1 LAAREAENVTF
12 PWVAEWEK
20 PCRNIVLGGFSNTA
34 SQSVPSVGKG
44 ALRMKSW
51 VRQLRG
57 LCLVGMALAGFAL
70 CTAVGAVATASYAS
84 AQSSIVVE
92 GNRRVEADTIR
103 SYFRLNPGEHLD
115 SYKID
120 QALKALYATGLFQEV
135 RINQA
140 GGRLI
145 VTVIENPVINRVAF
159 EGNSKLK
166 DDQLS
171 SEVQSKTRGTL
182 SRPTVQADV
191 QRIVE
196 IYRRNGRFDARVNPK
211 IIELPNNRVDLVFE
225 IQEADKTGVKKIIF
239 VGNKAY
245 GDQRLLDEIKTNET
259 SWFWFVAFFQ
269 SADIY
274 DPDRIEA
281 DRDLIR
287 RFYLKHGYA
296 DVRVVSAVSVYD
308 PAKKGFIVTFT
319 LDEGARY
326 RFGKIDIQSNVPQ
339 VDPTTLYGR
348 SKVGRGDVYNAE
360 AVEKS
365 VENMSIE
372 VARRGYPFA
381 VVRPRGDRDLATHT
395 INVTFTVEEGP
406 RVYIERINIRNNTRT
421 RDYVIRREF
430 DIGEGDAYN
439 RALVDRA
446 ERRLKNLN
454 YFKTVKITNEP
465 GSAPDR
471 VVLNVDVEEI
481 PTGEFSVSGGYSTAS
496 GWMAE
501 LSVSERN
508 LLGQGQYARFAVQYG
523 QYARGFELSFA
534 EPFFLG
540 NRLGVGLDLYA
551 KQTLATNYVS
561 YNSQTLGAAT
571 RAGFALSEELSF
583 QARYNIYSQKITLPF
598 QYNDCQ
604 YSTNALI
611 NGGPGVNQT
620 NEAALAS
627 GGCYANGES
636 SLAVR
641 RELAAGA
648 VLVSMLG
655 YSFAYNTLDNNRN
668 PTSGLYAEFKQ
679 DFAGVGG
686 DVNFIR
692 STADSRSYYEMFSD
706 VVAVLHLQA
715 GHIAGFGGKDLRML
729 DHFQMGPN
737 LVRGFAPSGIG
748 PRDLTSMTFN
758 GYGDPLG
765 GSMYW
770 GASLEAQAPF
780 YFLPKDAG
788 LKGAIFADAG
798 SLWDYKGPTTWN
810 VTGETLTPAPD
821 SGAIRASVG
830 VGLIWNSPF
839 GPLRFDYSFPLM
851 KQGYDRIQQ
860 FRFGGGT
867 KF

>member
-1 LAAREAENVTF
+1 
-12 PWVAEWEK
+12 
-20 PCRNIVLGGFSNTA
+20 
-34 SQSVPSVGKG
+34 
-44 ALRMKSW
+44 MKLW

-57 LCLVGMALAGFAL
+57 LCLVGMALAGVSF
-70 CTAVGAVATASYAS
+70 CTALAAVATASYAH
-84 AQSSIVVE
+84 AQSSGAIVVE

-103 SYFRLNPGEHLD
+103 SYFRLNPGERLD

-120 QALKALYATGLFQEV
+120 QALKALYATGLFQDV
-135 RINQA
+135 RINPA
-140 GGRLI
+140 GGRLVI
-145 VTVIENPVINRVAF
+145 TVIENPVINRVAF

-166 DDQLS
+166 DDQLQN
-171 SEVQSKTRGTL
+171 EVQSKTRGTL

-196 IYRRNGRFDARVNPK
+196 IYRRNGRFDARVDPK

-225 IQEADKTGVKKIIF
+225 IKEADKTGVKKIIF

-259 SWFWFVAFFQ
+259 SWFWIVAFFQ

-308 PAKKGFIVTFT
+308 PVKKGFIVTFT

-326 RFGKIDIQSNVPQ
+326 RFGKVDIQSNVPQ
-339 VDPTTLYGR
+339 VDARTLYGR
-348 SKVGRGDVYNAE
+348 SKASAGDVYNAE

-365 VENMSIE
+365 VENMAIE

-381 VVRPRGDRDLATHT
+381 VVRPRGDRDVATHT
-395 INVTFTVEEGP
+395 INVTFTVEDGP

-430 DIGEGDAYN
+430 DVGEGDAYN
-439 RALVDRA
+439 RALIDRA

-481 PTGEFSVSGGYSTAS
+481 PTGEFSISGGYSTAS

-508 LLGQGQYARFAVQYG
+508 LLGQGQYARMAVQYG

-534 EPFFLG
+534 EPYFMG

-551 KQTLATNYVS
+551 KQTLATNYIS

-583 QARYNIYSQKITLPF
+583 QARYNIYSQKITLPY
-598 QYNDCQ
+598 QYNNCMF
-604 YSTNALI
+604 SPNALI
-611 NGGPGVNQT
+611 QGGTGVNPT
-620 NEAALAS
+620 SEAGPNGLLTAN
-627 GGCYANGES
+627 GQGCYADGEA

-641 RELAAGA
+641 KELAAGA

-655 YSFAYNTLDNNRN
+655 YTVAYNTLDNNRN
-668 PTSGLYAEFKQ
+668 PTAGIYAEFKQ
-679 DFAGVGG
+679 DFAGIGG

-692 STADSRSYYEMFSD
+692 STVETRSYYEMFSD
-706 VVAVLHLQA
+706 VVAVLHLQG
-715 GHIAGFGGKDLRML
+715 GHIAGWGGKDLRML

-748 PRDLTSMTFN
+748 PRDITTGTN
-758 GYGDPLG
+758 QDPLG
-765 GSMYW
+765 GTMYW

-780 YFLPKDAG
+780 TFLPKDAG
-788 LKGAIFADAG
+788 LKGAVFADAG
-798 SLWDYKGPTTWN
+798 SLWNYKGPTSWN
-810 VTGETLTPAPD
+810 VTGESLTPAPD
-821 SGAIRASVG
+821 SNAIRASVG

-839 GPLRFDYSFPLM
+839 GPLRFDYSFPLA

>member
-1 LAAREAENVTF
+1 MVLGTV
-12 PWVAEWEK
+12 
-20 PCRNIVLGGFSNTA
+20 RNIA
-34 SQSVPSVGKG
+34 KQSVPGVGKG
-44 ALRMKSW
+44 ALRMKLW

-57 LCLVGMALAGFAL
+57 LCLVGMALAGLSFCA
-70 CTAVGAVATASYAS
+70 AAGAVATASYAA
-84 AQSSIVVE
+84 AQSSGAIVVE
-92 GNRRVEADTIR
+92 GNRRVEAETIR
-103 SYFRLNPGEHLD
+103 SYFQLNAGERLD

-120 QALKALYATGLFQEV
+120 QALKALYATGLFADV

-140 GGRLI
+140 GGRLV
-145 VTVIENPVINRVAF
+145 VTVVENPVINRVAF

-166 DDQLS
+166 DDQLA
-171 SEVQSKTRGTL
+171 SEVQSKPRGTL

-196 IYRRNGRFDARVNPK
+196 IYRRNGRFDARVEPK

-225 IQEADKTGVKKIIF
+225 IKEAEKTGVKKIIF

-245 GDQRLLDEIKTNET
+245 RDQRLLDEIKTNET
-259 SWFWFVAFFQ
+259 SWFWIVAFFQ
-269 SADIY
+269 TADIY

-296 DVRVVSAVSVYD
+296 DARVVSAVSVYD

-319 LDEGARY
+319 LDEGERY
-326 RFGKIDIQSNVPQ
+326 RFGKIDIQSHVAQ
-339 VDPTTLYGR
+339 VDPRTLYSR
-348 SKVGRGDVYNAE
+348 SKVGPGDVYNAE

-381 VVRPRGDRDLATHT
+381 VVRPRGDRDTATHA
-395 INVTFTVEEGP
+395 INITFTVEDGP

-454 YFKTVKITNEP
+454 YFKNVKITNEP

-471 VVLNVDVEEI
+471 IVLNVDVEEI

-496 GWMAE
+496 GWLAE

-523 QYARGFELSFA
+523 QYARGLELSFA
-534 EPFFLG
+534 EPYFMG
-540 NRLGVGLDLYA
+540 NRLGVGIDLYA
-551 KQTLATNYVS
+551 KQTLATNYIS
-561 YNSQTLGAAT
+561 YNSQTLGLAT

-604 YSTNALI
+604 FSVNALSQ
-611 NGGPGVNQT
+611 GGTGVNPT
-620 NEAALAS
+620 NEALLPS
-627 GGCYANGES
+627 GGCYANGEA

-641 RELAAGA
+641 KELAAGA
-648 VLVSMLG
+648 VIVSMLG
-655 YSFAYNTLDNNRN
+655 YTVAYNTLDNNKN
-668 PTSGLYAEFKQ
+668 PTAGIYAEFKQ
-679 DFAGVGG
+679 DFAGAGG

-692 STADSRSYYEMFSD
+692 STVDTRSYYEMFSD
-706 VVAVLHLQA
+706 VVAVLHLQG
-715 GHIAGFGGKDLRML
+715 GHIAGWGDKDLRML

-748 PRDLTSMTFN
+748 PRDITPGTN
-758 GYGDPLG
+758 QDPLG
-765 GSMYW
+765 GTLYW
-770 GASLEAQAPF
+770 GATVEAQAPF

-788 LKGAIFADAG
+788 LKGAVFADAG
-798 SLWDYKGPTTWN
+798 SLMNYKGPTSWN

>member
-1 LAAREAENVTF
+1 MPPACSRT
-12 PWVAEWEK
+12 
-20 PCRNIVLGGFSNTA
+20 CA
-34 SQSVPSVGKG
+34 STRP
-44 ALRMKSW
+44 
-51 VRQLRG
+51 
-57 LCLVGMALAGFAL
+57 
-70 CTAVGAVATASYAS
+70 
-84 AQSSIVVE
+84 
-92 GNRRVEADTIR
+92 
-103 SYFRLNPGEHLD
+103 
-115 SYKID
+115 
-120 QALKALYATGLFQEV
+120 
-135 RINQA
+135 
-140 GGRLI
+140 GGRLV

-166 DDQLS
+166 DDQLAN
-171 SEVQSKTRGTL
+171 EVQSKSRGTL

-196 IYRRNGRFDARVNPK
+196 IYRRNGRFDARVEPK

-225 IQEADKTGVKKIIF
+225 IKEADKTGVKKIIF

-259 SWFWFVAFFQ
+259 SWFWIVAFFQ

-339 VDPTTLYGR
+339 VDPNSLYSR
-348 SKVGRGDVYNAE
+348 SKAGRGDVYNAE

-381 VVRPRGDRDLATHT
+381 VVRPRGDRDLPTHT
-395 INVTFTVEEGP
+395 INVTFTVEDGP

-439 RALVDRA
+439 RALIDRA

-454 YFKTVKITNEP
+454 YFKNVKITNEP

-481 PTGEFSVSGGYSTAS
+481 PTGEFSISGGYSTAS

-508 LLGQGQYARFAVQYG
+508 LLGQGQYARVAVQYG

-534 EPFFLG
+534 EPFFMG

-551 KQTLATNYVS
+551 KQTLATNYIS
-561 YNSQTLGAAT
+561 YNSQTLGVAT

-583 QARYNIYSQKITLPF
+583 QARYNIYSQKITLPY

-604 YSTNALI
+604 FSPNALI
-611 NGGPGVNQT
+611 QGGPGVNPT
-620 NEAALAS
+620 EPRAAWPRMAVVTPTAKPRLPSAKSSQRARFWSRCSGTRSPTTRSTTTGTRPPAFTPNSSRTSPAS
-627 GGCYANGES
+627 AATSTSFARPSTPAATTRCSPTLLPCSICRAAIS
-636 SLAVR
+636 P
-641 RELAAGA
+641 AGA
-648 VLVSMLG
+648 ARTSACWIISRWDRTWSAASHRPVLARAILRP
-655 YSFAYNTLDNNRN
+655 A
-668 PTSGLYAEFKQ
+668 PTR
-679 DFAGVGG
+679 
-686 DVNFIR
+686 IR
-692 STADSRSYYEMFSD
+692 WAAPCTGAPALRRRRRSPSCPRTPASRARSSPTP
-706 VVAVLHLQA
+706 A
-715 GHIAGFGGKDLRML
+715 R
-729 DHFQMGPN
+729 
-737 LVRGFAPSGIG
+737 SGITKVR
-748 PRDLTSMTFN
+748 P
-758 GYGDPLG
+758 
-765 GSMYW
+765 
-770 GASLEAQAPF
+770 
-780 YFLPKDAG
+780 AG
-788 LKGAIFADAG
+788 
-798 SLWDYKGPTTWN
+798 T
-810 VTGETLTPAPD
+810 
-821 SGAIRASVG
+821 
-830 VGLIWNSPF
+830 
-839 GPLRFDYSFPLM
+839 
-851 KQGYDRIQQ
+851 
-860 FRFGGGT
+860 
-867 KF
+867 